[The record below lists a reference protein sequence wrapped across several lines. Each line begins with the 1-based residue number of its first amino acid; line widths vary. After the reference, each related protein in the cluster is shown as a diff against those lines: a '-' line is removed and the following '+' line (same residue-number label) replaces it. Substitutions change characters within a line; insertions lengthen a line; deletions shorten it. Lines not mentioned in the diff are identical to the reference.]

1 MGWPSLCTCKSFA
14 SSVFGGNVNQILT
27 QAPKTPLRA
36 RLSRNEWRRMALMFG
51 FIALLHLGGAA
62 LMWRATSGNY
72 ELSNGSLFGWG
83 TAALA
88 YTLGMRHAFDADH
101 ISAIDNTTRKLM
113 SEGKRPLAVG
123 FFFSLG
129 HSSVVATL
137 AILLNFG
144 IKALGGELKDE
155 NSNLHHYTGLI
166 GTTVS
171 GTFLMLIAILNAM
184 ILISI
189 VGVFV
194 QMRRGT
200 YSDEELEKHLN
211 SRGLLM
217 RFFGPI
223 ARRIDAS
230 WKMYPLGILF
240 GLGFDT
246 ATEIGLLV
254 LAGSSV
260 IAGLPWWAI
269 MSLPLFFAAGMS
281 LLDTIDGSF
290 MNFAYGWAFSKPVRK
305 VYYNIIITGLSV
317 AVALFVGGLELCQ
330 VFARQLTL
338 TGGFWDYALTF
349 DLNSAGY
356 FIVGA
361 FVIVWSLALFLW
373 RYGKIEERWH
383 NKAHASQLERGEN
396 SDHTKAGIEL
406 GPIREA
412 FTID

>member
-1 MGWPSLCTCKSFA
+1 M
-14 SSVFGGNVNQILT
+14 NQVIAQTQKPALRDRLT
-27 QAPKTPLRA
+27 KA
-36 RLSRNEWRRMALMFG
+36 EWRRMGAMFG
-51 FIALLHLGGAA
+51 FIAFLHIAGGL
-62 LMWRATSGNY
+62 LMWKATSGRY
-72 ELSNGSLFGWG
+72 ELSDGSLFGWG

-88 YTLGMRHAFDADH
+88 YVLGMRHAFDADH

-113 SEGKRPLAVG
+113 SEGQRPLGVG

-129 HSSVVATL
+129 HSSVVFVL
-137 AILLNFG
+137 ALLLNFG
-144 IKALGGELKDE
+144 IKSLGGELKNQD
-155 NSNLHHYTGLI
+155 SALHHYTGLI

-171 GTFLMLIAILNAM
+171 GTFLMLIAIFNLV
-184 ILISI
+184 ILVSI
-189 VGVFV
+189 VGVFI
-194 QMRRGT
+194 QMRKGT

-223 ARRIDAS
+223 ARRIDKS

-260 IAGLPWWAI
+260 VAGLPWWAI
-269 MSLPLFFAAGMS
+269 ISLPLFFAGGMS

-317 AVALFVGGLELCQ
+317 AVALFVGGLEICQ
-330 VFARQLTL
+330 VIAQQLNL
-338 TGGFWDYALTF
+338 TGGFWDYALAF

-361 FVIVWSLALFLW
+361 FAVVWSAALLLW

-383 NKAHASQLERGEN
+383 NKAHAAQLSRGEN
-396 SDHTKAGIEL
+396 TDHAAAGIEL
-406 GPIREA
+406 GPIRDG
-412 FTID
+412 FKID

>member
-1 MGWPSLCTCKSFA
+1 
-14 SSVFGGNVNQILT
+14 VNQVVNNVPRLPIRDRLT
-27 QAPKTPLRA
+27 RD
-36 RLSRNEWRRMALMFG
+36 EWRRMAAMFG
-51 FIALLHLGGAA
+51 FIAFLHISGAV
-62 LMWRATSGNY
+62 LMYLATTGHY
-72 ELSNGSLFGWG
+72 KLSDGSLFGWG

-129 HSSVVATL
+129 HSSVVAVL
-137 AILLNFG
+137 ALLLNFG
-144 IKALGGELKDE
+144 IKALGSQLRNDK
-155 NSNLHHYTGLI
+155 STLHHYTGLI
-166 GTTVS
+166 GTSVS
-171 GTFLMLIAILNAM
+171 GTFLMLIALLNL
-184 ILISI
+184 IVLISI
-189 VGVFV
+189 VTVFR
-194 QMRRGT
+194 QMRKGT
-200 YSDEELEKHLN
+200 YNEEELEKHLN

-223 ARRIDAS
+223 ARQIDAS

-269 MSLPLFFAAGMS
+269 LSLPLFFAGGMA

-305 VYYNIIITGLSV
+305 VYYNIVITGLSV
-317 AVALFVGGLELCQ
+317 AVALFVGGLELLQ
-330 VFARQLTL
+330 VLSTQLNL
-338 TGGFWDYALTF
+338 TGGFWNYTNSF
-349 DLNSAGY
+349 NLNSAG
-356 FIVGA
+356 FIIVAA
-361 FVIVWSLALFLW
+361 FVVVWTLAILIW

-383 NKAHASQLERGEN
+383 DKAHAAQLARGEN
-396 SDHTKAGIEL
+396 TDHVAAGIEL
-406 GPIREA
+406 GAIKEG
-412 FTID
+412 FKID

>member
-1 MGWPSLCTCKSFA
+1 M
-14 SSVFGGNVNQILT
+14 NQVIAQTQKPALRDRLT
-27 QAPKTPLRA
+27 RA
-36 RLSRNEWRRMALMFG
+36 EWRRMGAMFG
-51 FIALLHLGGAA
+51 FIAFLHIAGGL
-62 LMWRATSGNY
+62 LMWKATSGRY
-72 ELSNGSLFGWG
+72 ELSDGSLFGWG

-88 YTLGMRHAFDADH
+88 YVLGMRHAFDADH

-113 SEGKRPLAVG
+113 SEGQRPLAVG

-129 HSSVVATL
+129 HSSVVFAL
-137 AILLNFG
+137 AMLLNFG
-144 IKALGGELKDE
+144 IKALGGQLKDE
-155 NSNLHHYTGLI
+155 DSALHHYTGLI
-166 GTTVS
+166 GLTVS
-171 GTFLMLIAILNAM
+171 GTFLMIIAILNLV
-184 ILISI
+184 ILVSI
-189 VGVFV
+189 VGVFI
-194 QMRRGT
+194 QMRKGT
-200 YSDEELEKHLN
+200 YSDEELEKHLD

-223 ARRIDAS
+223 ARRIDKS

-260 IAGLPWWAI
+260 VAGLPWWAI
-269 MSLPLFFAAGMS
+269 ISLPLFFAGGMS

-317 AVALFVGGLELCQ
+317 AVALFVGGLEICQ
-330 VFARQLTL
+330 VIAGQLNL
-338 TGGFWDYALTF
+338 TGGFWDYALAF

-361 FVIVWSLALFLW
+361 FVVVWSVALLLW

-383 NKAHASQLERGEN
+383 NKAHAAQLSRGEN
-396 SDHTKAGIEL
+396 TDHAAAGMEL
-406 GPIREA
+406 GPIRNA

>member
-1 MGWPSLCTCKSFA
+1 
-14 SSVFGGNVNQILT
+14 VNIIVKEPIKVPMKDRLT
-27 QAPKTPLRA
+27 RD
-36 RLSRNEWRRMALMFG
+36 EWRRMAAMFG
-51 FIALLHLGGAA
+51 FILFLHLAGALL
-62 LMWRATSGNY
+62 MWKATTGNY
-72 ELSNGSLFGWG
+72 ELADGTLFGWG

-113 SEGKRPLAVG
+113 SEGQRPLAVG

-129 HSSVVATL
+129 HSSVVAFL

-144 IKALGGELKDE
+144 IKAVGSQLKDD
-155 NSNLHHYTGLI
+155 NSALHHYTGLI

-171 GTFLMLIAILNAM
+171 GTFLMLIAILNLM
-184 ILISI
+184 ILVSI
-189 VGVFV
+189 VGVFI
-194 QMRRGT
+194 QMRKGA
-200 YSDEELEKHLN
+200 YNEEELEKHLN

-223 ARRIDAS
+223 ARRIDKS

-269 MSLPLFFAAGMS
+269 ISLPLFFAGGMS

-330 VFARQLTL
+330 VFANQLNL
-338 TGGFWDYALTF
+338 TGGFWDYALAF
-349 DLNSAGY
+349 NLNSAGY

-361 FVIVWSLALFLW
+361 FVVVWSIALLLW
-373 RYGKIEERWH
+373 KYGKIEERWH
-383 NKAHASQLERGEN
+383 NKAHAAQLARGETTN
-396 SDHTKAGIEL
+396 HTAAGIDL
-406 GPIREA
+406 GPIKDG
-412 FTID
+412 FKID

>member
-1 MGWPSLCTCKSFA
+1 MNDVVRDIPRVPLKDR
-14 SSVFGGNVNQILT
+14 LT
-27 QAPKTPLRA
+27 PD
-36 RLSRNEWRRMALMFG
+36 EWRRMAAMFG
-51 FIALLHLGGAA
+51 FIAFLHIAGAL
-62 LMWRATSGNY
+62 LMWKATSGNY
-72 ELSNGSLFGWG
+72 KLSDGSLFGWG
-83 TAALA
+83 TAVLA

-113 SEGKRPLAVG
+113 SEGQRPLAVG

-144 IKALGGELKDE
+144 IKAVGSQLKDE
-155 NSNLHHYTGLI
+155 DSALHHYTGII
-166 GTTVS
+166 GLTVS
-171 GTFLMLIAILNAM
+171 GTFLMIIAILNLM
-184 ILISI
+184 ILFSI
-189 VGVFV
+189 VGVFF
-194 QMRRGT
+194 QMRKGL
-200 YSDEELEKHLN
+200 YNEEELEKHLN

-223 ARRIDAS
+223 ARRIDKS

-269 MSLPLFFAAGMS
+269 ISLPLFFAGGMS

-317 AVALFVGGLELCQ
+317 AVALFVGGLEICQ
-330 VFARQLTL
+330 VIAQQLNL
-338 TGGFWDYALTF
+338 SGFFWDYALAF
-349 DLNSAGY
+349 NLNSAGY
-356 FIVGA
+356 YIVAA
-361 FVIVWSLALFLW
+361 FAVVWACALLLW
-373 RYGKIEERWH
+373 RFGKIEERWH
-383 NKAHASQLERGEN
+383 NKAHAAQMARGE
-396 SDHTKAGIEL
+396 STDHAAAGIDL
-406 GPIREA
+406 GPIKDGWK
-412 FTID
+412 ID

>member
-1 MGWPSLCTCKSFA
+1 LNQVA
-14 SSVFGGNVNQILT
+14 SNLPRIPIRDRLT
-27 QAPKTPLRA
+27 RD
-36 RLSRNEWRRMALMFG
+36 EWRRMAAMFG
-51 FIALLHLGGAA
+51 FIAFLHISGAI
-62 LMWRATSGNY
+62 LMYLATTGHY
-72 ELSNGSLFGWG
+72 KLSDGSLFGWG

-129 HSSVVATL
+129 HSSVVAVL
-137 AILLNFG
+137 ALLLNFG
-144 IKALGGELKDE
+144 IKALGSQLRNDK
-155 NSNLHHYTGLI
+155 STLHHYTGLI
-166 GTTVS
+166 GTSVS
-171 GTFLMLIAILNAM
+171 GTFLMLIALLNLVV
-184 ILISI
+184 LISI
-189 VGVFV
+189 VSVFR
-194 QMRRGT
+194 QMRKGA
-200 YSDEELEKHLN
+200 YNEEELEKHLN

-223 ARRIDAS
+223 ARQIDAS

-269 MSLPLFFAAGMS
+269 LSLPLFFAGGMA

-305 VYYNIIITGLSV
+305 VYYNIVITGLSV
-317 AVALFVGGLELCQ
+317 AVALFVGGLELLQ
-330 VFARQLTL
+330 VLSTQLNL
-338 TGGFWDYALTF
+338 TGGFWNYTNSF
-349 DLNSAGY
+349 NLNSAG
-356 FIVGA
+356 FIIVAA
-361 FVIVWSLALFLW
+361 FVVVWTLAILIW
-373 RYGKIEERWH
+373 RYGRIEEHWH
-383 NKAHASQLERGEN
+383 DKAHAAQLARGEN
-396 SDHTKAGIEL
+396 TDHVAAGIEL
-406 GPIREA
+406 GAIKEG
-412 FTID
+412 FKID

>member
-1 MGWPSLCTCKSFA
+1 LNQVA
-14 SSVFGGNVNQILT
+14 SNFPRIPIRDRLT
-27 QAPKTPLRA
+27 RD
-36 RLSRNEWRRMALMFG
+36 EWRRMAAMFG
-51 FIALLHLGGAA
+51 FIAFLHISGAI
-62 LMWRATSGNY
+62 LMYLATTGHY
-72 ELSNGSLFGWG
+72 KLSDGSLFGWG

-129 HSSVVATL
+129 HSSVVAVL
-137 AILLNFG
+137 ALLLNFG
-144 IKALGGELKDE
+144 IKALGSQLRNDK
-155 NSNLHHYTGLI
+155 STLHHYTGLI
-166 GTTVS
+166 GTSVS
-171 GTFLMLIAILNAM
+171 GTFLMLIALLNLVV
-184 ILISI
+184 LISI
-189 VGVFV
+189 VSVFR
-194 QMRRGT
+194 QMRKGA
-200 YSDEELEKHLN
+200 YNEEELEKHLN

-223 ARRIDAS
+223 ARQIDAS

-269 MSLPLFFAAGMS
+269 LSLPLFFAGGMA

-305 VYYNIIITGLSV
+305 VYYNIVITGLSV
-317 AVALFVGGLELCQ
+317 AVALFVGGLELLQ
-330 VFARQLTL
+330 VLSTQLNL
-338 TGGFWDYALTF
+338 TGGFWNYTNSF
-349 DLNSAGY
+349 NLNSAG
-356 FIVGA
+356 FIIVAA
-361 FVIVWSLALFLW
+361 FVVVWTLAILIW
-373 RYGKIEERWH
+373 RYGRIEERWH
-383 NKAHASQLERGEN
+383 DKAHAAQLARGEN
-396 SDHTKAGIEL
+396 TDHVAAGIEL
-406 GPIREA
+406 GAIKEG
-412 FTID
+412 FKID

>member
-1 MGWPSLCTCKSFA
+1 MNDVVRDIPR
-14 SSVFGGNVNQILT
+14 I
-27 QAPKTPLRA
+27 PLRD
-36 RLSRNEWRRMALMFG
+36 RLTSDEWRRMAAMFG
-51 FIALLHLGGAA
+51 LIAFLHIAGAV
-62 LMWRATSGNY
+62 LMWKATTGNY
-72 ELSNGSLFGWG
+72 ELADGTLFGWG

-113 SEGKRPLAVG
+113 SEGQRPLAVG

-129 HSSVVATL
+129 HSSVVAAL

-144 IKALGGELKDE
+144 IKAVGSQLKDE
-155 NSNLHHYTGLI
+155 DSALHHYTGLI
-166 GTTVS
+166 GLTVS
-171 GTFLMLIAILNAM
+171 GTFLMIIAILNLV

-189 VGVFV
+189 VGVFLK
-194 QMRRGT
+194 MRKGL
-200 YSDEELEKHLN
+200 YNEEELEKHLN

-223 ARRIDAS
+223 ARRIDKS

-260 IAGLPWWAI
+260 IAGLPWWAVI
-269 MSLPLFFAAGMS
+269 SLPLFFAGGMS

-317 AVALFVGGLELCQ
+317 AVALFVGGLEICQ
-330 VFARQLTL
+330 VIAQQLNL
-338 TGGFWDYALTF
+338 SGFFWDYALEF
-349 DLNSAGY
+349 NLNSAGY

-361 FVIVWSLALFLW
+361 FVVVWSIGLLLW

-383 NKAHASQLERGEN
+383 NTAHAAQMARGEN
-396 SDHTKAGIEL
+396 TDHAAAGIDL
-406 GPIREA
+406 GPINDGWK
-412 FTID
+412 ID

>member
-1 MGWPSLCTCKSFA
+1 MNILVSQKPGTSLR
-14 SSVFGGNVNQILT
+14 Q
-27 QAPKTPLRA
+27 
-36 RLSRNEWRRMALMFG
+36 RLSPDEWRRLYAMFG
-51 FIALLHLGGAA
+51 FITLLHVAGAI
-62 LMWRATSGNY
+62 LMFAATHGHY
-72 ELSNGSLFGWG
+72 KLSDGSLFGWG

-129 HSSVVATL
+129 HSSVVASL

-144 IKALGGELKDE
+144 IKALGTQLKDT
-155 NSNLHHYTGLI
+155 NSSLHHYTGLI

-171 GTFLMLIAILNAM
+171 GTFLMLIAILNLI
-184 ILISI
+184 ILVSI
-189 VGVFV
+189 VRVFID
-194 QMRRGT
+194 MRKGM
-200 YSDEELEKHLN
+200 YDEAELEKHLN
-211 SRGLLM
+211 SRGFLM

-260 IAGLPWWAI
+260 VAGLPWWAI
-269 MSLPLFFAAGMS
+269 LSLPLFFAGGMS

-305 VYYNIIITGLSV
+305 VYYNIVITGLSV
-317 AVALFVGGLELCQ
+317 SVALFVGGLEITQ
-330 VFARQLTL
+330 VIAKQLNL
-338 TGGFWDYALTF
+338 TGGFWNYAASF
-349 DLNSAGY
+349 NLNSAGY
-356 FIVGA
+356 IIVGIFA
-361 FVIVWSLALFLW
+361 VVWIVALALW

-383 NKAHASQLERGEN
+383 DKAHEAQLMRGED

-412 FTID
+412 FKLD

>member
-1 MGWPSLCTCKSFA
+1 MNEVVRDIARVP
-14 SSVFGGNVNQILT
+14 IRERLT
-27 QAPKTPLRA
+27 
-36 RLSRNEWRRMALMFG
+36 NEEWRRMAAMFG
-51 FIALLHLGGAA
+51 FILFLHVAGAV
-62 LMWRATSGNY
+62 LMFSAVNGNY
-72 ELSNGSLFGWG
+72 KLGDGTLFGWG

-137 AILLNFG
+137 TILLNFG
-144 IKALGGELKDE
+144 IKALGTQLKDK
-155 NSNLHHYTGLI
+155 NSGLHHYTGLV

-171 GTFLMLIAILNAM
+171 GAFLMFIAILN
-184 ILISI
+184 LVVLVSI
-189 VGVFV
+189 VKVFV
-194 QMRRGT
+194 AMRRGL
-200 YSDEELEKHLN
+200 YNEEELEKHLD
-211 SRGLLM
+211 SRGFLM

-246 ATEIGLLV
+246 ATEVGLLV
-254 LAGSSV
+254 LTGSSV

-269 MSLPLFFAAGMS
+269 LSLPFFFAGGMS

-317 AVALFVGGLELCQ
+317 GVALYVGGLELLQ
-330 VFARQLTL
+330 VLANQLEL
-338 TGGFWDYALTF
+338 TGGPWEYVKSFN
-349 DLNSAGY
+349 LNSAGY
-356 FIVGA
+356 IIVAA
-361 FVIVWSLALFLW
+361 FVIVWSVALLIW
-373 RYGKIEERWH
+373 KYANIEARWH
-383 NKAHASQLERGEN
+383 DRAHASQLARGEN
-396 SDHTKAGIEL
+396 TDHVAAGIEL
-406 GPIREA
+406 GAIKEG
-412 FTID
+412 FKID

>member
-1 MGWPSLCTCKSFA
+1 MNTVVKEIPR
-14 SSVFGGNVNQILT
+14 V
-27 QAPKTPLRA
+27 PLRD
-36 RLSRNEWRRMALMFG
+36 RLTGDEWRRMGAMFG
-51 FIALLHLGGAA
+51 FILFLHVAGALL
-62 LMWRATSGNY
+62 MWKATTGNF
-72 ELSNGSLFGWG
+72 ELADGSLFGWG

-113 SEGKRPLAVG
+113 SEGQRPLAVG

-129 HSSVVATL
+129 HSSVVAAL

-144 IKALGGELKDE
+144 IKAVGSQLKDE
-155 NSNLHHYTGLI
+155 DSALHHYTGII
-166 GTTVS
+166 GLTVS
-171 GTFLMLIAILNAM
+171 GTFLMIIAILNLI
-184 ILISI
+184 ILVSI
-189 VGVFV
+189 VGVFI
-194 QMRRGT
+194 QMRKGL
-200 YSDEELEKHLN
+200 YNEEELEKHLN

-223 ARRIDAS
+223 ARRIDKS

-269 MSLPLFFAAGMS
+269 ISLPLFFAGGMS

-305 VYYNIIITGLSV
+305 VYYNIVITGLSV
-317 AVALFVGGLELCQ
+317 AVALYVGGLEILQ
-330 VFARQLTL
+330 VISGQLNL
-338 TGGFWDYALTF
+338 SGGIWDF
-349 DLNSAGY
+349 VNEFNLNSAGY

-361 FVIVWSLALFLW
+361 FAVVWSVALLLW
-373 RYGKIEERWH
+373 RFGKIEDRWH
-383 NKAHASQLERGEN
+383 NKAHAAQLARGEQ
-396 SDHTKAGIEL
+396 SDHAAAGIDL
-406 GPIREA
+406 GPIKDGWK
-412 FTID
+412 ID

>member
-1 MGWPSLCTCKSFA
+1 M
-14 SSVFGGNVNQILT
+14 NQVIAQTQKPALRDRLT
-27 QAPKTPLRA
+27 KA
-36 RLSRNEWRRMALMFG
+36 EWRRMGAMFG
-51 FIALLHLGGAA
+51 FIAFLHIAGGL
-62 LMWRATSGNY
+62 LMWKATSGRY
-72 ELSNGSLFGWG
+72 ELSDGSLFGWG

-88 YTLGMRHAFDADH
+88 YVLGMRHAFDADH

-113 SEGKRPLAVG
+113 SEGQRPLAVG

-129 HSSVVATL
+129 HSSVVFVL
-137 AILLNFG
+137 ALLLNFG
-144 IKALGGELKDE
+144 IKSLGGELKNED
-155 NSNLHHYTGLI
+155 SALHHYTGLV

-171 GTFLMLIAILNAM
+171 GTFLMLIAILNLV
-184 ILISI
+184 ILVSI
-189 VGVFV
+189 VGVFI
-194 QMRRGT
+194 QMRKGT

-223 ARRIDAS
+223 ARRIDKS

-260 IAGLPWWAI
+260 VAGLPWWAI
-269 MSLPLFFAAGMS
+269 ISLPLFFAGGMS

-317 AVALFVGGLELCQ
+317 AVALFVGGLEICQ
-330 VFARQLTL
+330 VIAGQLNL
-338 TGGFWDYALTF
+338 TGGFWDYALAF

-361 FVIVWSLALFLW
+361 FVVVWSVALLLW

-383 NKAHASQLERGEN
+383 NKAHAAQLSRGEN
-396 SDHTKAGIEL
+396 TDHAAAGIEM
-406 GPIREA
+406 GPIRDG
-412 FTID
+412 FKID

>member
-1 MGWPSLCTCKSFA
+1 MNEVVRDIPR
-14 SSVFGGNVNQILT
+14 V
-27 QAPKTPLRA
+27 PMRE
-36 RLSRNEWRRMALMFG
+36 RLSRGEWRRMAAMFG
-51 FIALLHLGGAA
+51 FILFLHVAGAV
-62 LMWRATSGNY
+62 LMFSAVNGNY
-72 ELSNGSLFGWG
+72 KLGDGTLFGWG

-137 AILLNFG
+137 TILLNFG
-144 IKALGGELKDE
+144 IKALGTQLKDK
-155 NSNLHHYTGLI
+155 NSGLHHYTGLV

-171 GTFLMLIAILNAM
+171 GAFLMFIAILN
-184 ILISI
+184 LVVLVSI
-189 VGVFV
+189 VKVFV
-194 QMRRGT
+194 AMRRGL
-200 YSDEELEKHLN
+200 YNEEELEKHLD
-211 SRGLLM
+211 SRGFLM

-223 ARRIDAS
+223 ARRIDSS

-246 ATEIGLLV
+246 ATEVGLLV
-254 LAGSSV
+254 LTGSSV

-269 MSLPLFFAAGMS
+269 LSLPFFFAGGMS

-317 AVALFVGGLELCQ
+317 GVALYVGGLELLQ
-330 VFARQLTL
+330 VLANQLEL
-338 TGGFWDYALTF
+338 TGGPWNYVKSFN
-349 DLNSAGY
+349 LNSAGY
-356 FIVGA
+356 IIVAA
-361 FVIVWSLALFLW
+361 FVVVWSVALLIW
-373 RYGKIEERWH
+373 KYGNIESRWH
-383 NKAHASQLERGEN
+383 DRAHAAQLARGEN
-396 SDHTKAGIEL
+396 TDHVAAGIEL
-406 GPIREA
+406 GAIKEG
-412 FTID
+412 FKID

>member
-1 MGWPSLCTCKSFA
+1 MNE
-14 SSVFGGNVNQILT
+14 V
-27 QAPKTPLRA
+27 LRA
-36 RLSRNEWRRMALMFG
+36 APRLPMSQRLTRDEWRRMGLMFG
-51 FIALLHLGGAA
+51 FIAFLHIAGAL
-62 LMWRATSGNY
+62 LMWKATTGGY
-72 ELSNGSLFGWG
+72 KLADGSLFGWG

-113 SEGKRPLAVG
+113 AEGKRPLAVG

-129 HSSVVATL
+129 HSSVVAFL

-144 IKALGGELKDE
+144 IRAVGTQLKDK
-155 NSNLHHYTGLI
+155 NSSLHHYTGLV

-171 GTFLMLIAILNAM
+171 GTFLMLIAILNLM

-189 VGVFV
+189 IGVFL
-194 QMRRGT
+194 QMRKGT
-200 YSDEELEKHLN
+200 YNEEELEKHLN
-211 SRGLLM
+211 SRGFLM

-269 MSLPLFFAAGMS
+269 ISLPLFFAGGMS

-317 AVALFVGGLELCQ
+317 AVALFVGGLEILQ
-330 VFARQLTL
+330 VIANQLKL
-338 TGGFWDYALTF
+338 NGGFWDYCKAF
-349 DLNSAGY
+349 NLNSAGY

-361 FVIVWSLALFLW
+361 FVVVWSAALLLW
-373 RYGKIEERWH
+373 KYGKIEERWH
-383 NKAHASQLERGEN
+383 NTAHAAQMARGEN
-396 SDHTKAGIEL
+396 TDHAAAGIDL
-406 GPIREA
+406 GPINDGWK
-412 FTID
+412 ID

>member
-1 MGWPSLCTCKSFA
+1 MNIIADKPARS
-14 SSVFGGNVNQILT
+14 
-27 QAPKTPLRA
+27 PLRDLLT
-36 RLSRNEWRRMALMFG
+36 REEWRRMAMMFG
-51 FIALLHLGGAA
+51 FIAFLHIAGAL

-72 ELSNGSLFGWG
+72 VLSDGSLFGWG

-88 YTLGMRHAFDADH
+88 YVLGMRHAFDADH

-113 SEGKRPLAVG
+113 AEGKRPLAVG

-129 HSSVVATL
+129 HSSVVAAL

-144 IKALGGELKDE
+144 IKALGTQLKDE
-155 NSNLHHYTGLI
+155 NSSLHHWTGLI

-171 GTFLMLIAILNAM
+171 GTFLMLIAILN
-184 ILISI
+184 LIVLVSI
-189 VGVFV
+189 VGVFLK
-194 QMRRGT
+194 MRQGL
-200 YSDEELEKHLN
+200 YDEEELEKHLD
-211 SRGLLM
+211 SRGFLM

-246 ATEIGLLV
+246 ATEVGLLV

-269 MSLPLFFAAGMS
+269 ISLPLFFAGGMS

-305 VYYNIIITGLSV
+305 VYYNIVITGLSV
-317 AVALFVGGLELCQ
+317 AVALFVGGLEICQ
-330 VFARQLTL
+330 VISEQLNL
-338 TGGFWDYALTF
+338 TGFFWDYANGF
-349 DLNSAGY
+349 DLNSAG
-356 FIVGA
+356 FIIVGA
-361 FVIVWSLALFLW
+361 FVVVWAVALLLW
-373 RYGKIEERWH
+373 KYGKVEERWH
-383 NKAHASQLERGEN
+383 DMAHKAQLDRGEV
-396 SDHTKAGIEL
+396 SDHARAGVEL
-406 GPIREA
+406 GPIKDG
-412 FTID
+412 FKID

>member
-1 MGWPSLCTCKSFA
+1 M
-14 SSVFGGNVNQILT
+14 NQIVT
-27 QAPKTPLRA
+27 DIPRIPLRD
-36 RLSRNEWRRMALMFG
+36 RLTRDEWRRMGLMFG
-51 FIALLHLGGAA
+51 FIALLHIAGAL
-62 LMWRATSGNY
+62 LMWKATTGNY
-72 ELSNGSLFGWG
+72 KLGDGSLFGWG

-144 IKALGGELKDE
+144 IKAVGTQLKDD
-155 NSNLHHYTGLI
+155 NSTLHHYTGLI

-171 GTFLMLIAILNAM
+171 GTFLMLIAILNLV

-189 VGVFV
+189 VGVFLE
-194 QMRRGT
+194 MRKGMFNE
-200 YSDEELEKHLN
+200 EELEKHLN
-211 SRGLLM
+211 SRGFLM

-269 MSLPLFFAAGMS
+269 ISLPLFFAGGMS

-317 AVALFVGGLELCQ
+317 AVALFVGGLEICQ
-330 VFARQLTL
+330 VISSQLDL
-338 TGGFWDYALTF
+338 TGGFWNYANNF
-349 DLNSAGY
+349 DLNKAGY
-356 FIVGA
+356 YIVAGFA
-361 FVIVWSLALFLW
+361 LVWAIALAIW
-373 RYGKIEERWH
+373 KYARVEERWH
-383 NKAHASQLERGEN
+383 YTAHAAQMARGEN
-396 SDHTKAGIEL
+396 TDHAAAGIDL
-406 GPIREA
+406 GPI
-412 FTID
+412 TDGWKID